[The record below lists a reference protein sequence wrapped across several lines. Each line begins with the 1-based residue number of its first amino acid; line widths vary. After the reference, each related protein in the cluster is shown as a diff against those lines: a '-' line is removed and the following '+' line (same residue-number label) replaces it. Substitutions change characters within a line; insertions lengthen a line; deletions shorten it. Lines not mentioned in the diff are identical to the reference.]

1 MKTKEKILQEALR
14 LFSTKGYAATGVEE
28 FLLRL
33 VLRLHRFINIT
44 EIKELFLMRYLRK
57 QVKDTMILL
66 TVSLFIMMT
75 AVKMN

>member
-1 MKTKEKILQEALR
+1 MAL
-14 LFSTKGYAATGVEE
+14 
-28 FLLRL
+28 
-33 VLRLHRFINIT
+33 